1 MKWSG
6 SQPIPTSAGVLCK
19 SHVSPVAR
27 LYVFFRIQLGDGHLK
42 QFLDQSKALNP
53 EERGELLEKAEGI
66 INTHKELALE
76 GQTKVR
82 KLHVIEFSS
91 NISCVGSISAAHA
104 GSPELIYRV
113 FQEECA
119 RLRKGVPYA
128 NPLAYTDVCETP
140 GLARSINP

>member
-6 SQPIPTSAGVLCK
+6 SQPFPTSAGVLCK
-19 SHVSPVAR
+19 SCVSPVAH

-53 EERGELLEKAEGI
+53 EERGELLEKTEGI

-82 KLHVIEFSS
+82 KLHDIEFSS
-91 NISCVGSISAAHA
+91 NIS
-104 GSPELIYRV
+104 
-113 FQEECA
+113 
-119 RLRKGVPYA
+119 
-128 NPLAYTDVCETP
+128 
-140 GLARSINP
+140 

>member
-6 SQPIPTSAGVLCK
+6 SQPLPSSAEVVCQ
-19 SHVSPVAR
+19 SYVSPVAN
-27 LYVFFRIQLGDGHLK
+27 LYVFFRIELGDGHLK

-53 EERGELLEKAEGI
+53 EERGDLLEKAEGI

-91 NISCVGSISAAHA
+91 NIS
-104 GSPELIYRV
+104 
-113 FQEECA
+113 
-119 RLRKGVPYA
+119 
-128 NPLAYTDVCETP
+128 
-140 GLARSINP
+140 